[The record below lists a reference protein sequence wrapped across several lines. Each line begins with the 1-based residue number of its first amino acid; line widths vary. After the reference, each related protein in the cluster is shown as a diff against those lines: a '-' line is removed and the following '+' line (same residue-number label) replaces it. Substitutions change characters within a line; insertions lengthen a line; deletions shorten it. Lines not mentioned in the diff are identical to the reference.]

1 MDNKRKFDRRDDSFG
16 DSPMY
21 SRLFIVCSKGLT
33 ENNFRDAFSKFGEIE
48 DIRLPCDGTGQPK
61 GVAFVKFAKTS
72 QAALALE
79 AMHFKTLP
87 GTQRPLKVMVAA
99 NRSDVASDDL
109 EKYRRLF
116 VTVPTVVT
124 EKEIDSEFSKYGHV
138 TSIILQRDHN
148 TGESKGFA
156 YVSYAKFSHA
166 AQAFEECDKKY
177 RAIFAKP
184 KTQNRPE
191 TMFESRIDNLTKTA
205 SSFKNQ
211 HFLVP
216 LMNLQMPLNSF
227 THVSFM
233 CCPQFNQRQM
243 ARLFDLIPGMIQCK
257 YYIDRVRNVGKGT
270 VSYSNPRSAAYAVEK
285 LNEFEY
291 PPGMMIFV
299 KPDIGFSG
307 NNDDFGLNDF
317 HQIPEAVSKLKNAI
331 ENSSTSSAPDL
342 GQLAEAIAEASKLIK
357 KATGTVTD
365 SNVPDSNDLSYCS
378 VKLPTPQPLANV
390 DSPVAKRCFLICK
403 PAPPPLSVLRDVFCR
418 FGDLINVYTLPNKTI
433 GYARYA
439 SNEAADEAIR
449 MLHGAELCGVR
460 MKVLEADAEAP
471 PRKRE
476 RFDDDRY

>member
-1 MDNKRKFDRRDDSFG
+1 MDNNSRFDRRDSSVG

-21 SRLFIVCSKGLT
+21 SRLFIVCSKGLK
-33 ENNFRDAFSKFGEIE
+33 ENDFRDAFSKFGEIE
-48 DIRLPCDGTGQPK
+48 EIRLLGDK
-61 GVAFVKFAKTS
+61 GVAFIKFSKTTE
-72 QAALALE
+72 AAHALE

-99 NRSDVASDDL
+99 NRSDVASDDV

-116 VTVPTVVT
+116 VTVPKVVT
-124 EKEIDSEFSKYGHV
+124 EDEIDSEFRQYGHI
-138 TSIILQRDHN
+138 TSIILQRDHS

-156 YVSYAKFSHA
+156 YVSYAKFSQA
-166 AQAFEECDKKY
+166 AHAFEECDKKY

-184 KTQNRPE
+184 KTQKRPE
-191 TMFESRIDNLTKTA
+191 TMFESRIDNLTRAPGSLK
-205 SSFKNQ
+205 SQ
-211 HFLVP
+211 QYLVSLLDTP
-216 LMNLQMPLNSF
+216 TSYDGF
-227 THVSFM
+227 TRVMFM
-233 CCPQFNQRQM
+233 CCPQFSQRHM
-243 ARLFDLIPGMIQCK
+243 ERLFDLVPGMIQCK
-257 YYIDRVRNVGKGT
+257 YFVDLVRNVGKGT

-285 LNEFEY
+285 LNKFEY

-299 KPDIGFSG
+299 RPDMGFSG
-307 NNDDFGLNDF
+307 NDDDFGPNDF
-317 HQIPEAVSKLKNAI
+317 NQIPGAVSKLRNAI
-331 ENSSTSSAPDL
+331 ENSSSSNAPDL
-342 GQLAEAIAEASKLIK
+342 SQLAEAIAEASKLIK

-378 VKLPTPQPLANV
+378 AKLPSPQPLADV
-390 DSPVAKRCFLICK
+390 DSPVAKRCFLVCK

-418 FGDLINVYTLPNKTI
+418 FGNLINVYTLPNKTV

-439 SNEAADEAIR
+439 SAQAADKAIEV
-449 MLHGAELCGVR
+449 LHGAEICGVR